1 MTALGLPMA
10 AQNDNRG
17 GNTTIKN
24 YVQSK
29 EGTPAYYEYNTRT
42 LFKQGKWEAG
52 RKMVEEGLENYESLS
67 SLNELYGQY
76 WLHHNQYDKARFYLI
91 RSLQDDKKNV
101 HSKEMMMKLEEL
113 TKHYSTA
120 LVYCN
125 ELLEVSPYDI
135 TLWRKKIELYR
146 LMGNTVEASRLVER
160 LMQIYPESTAVR
172 QEVEGDLEN
181 KYRNARKSGNLVSQ
195 EEALRKLVA
204 VNPKNAEF
212 QMALCNLLLRSGRT
226 EEAIDVAG
234 YAATMVASP
243 FPFVEKRASILA
255 EMGRYGEALTYVK
268 SAQASIRGIAASR
281 LRLSGLIDKLE
292 TEAARAAAQNDPY
305 TAYAKLYDRTHSEEA
320 LTYLLNTST
329 SRGYLDDALMYTREA
344 RKRHGDTEKLLYRE
358 YTIQRRLGNTR
369 AANNLLERIH
379 NKWPGNKD
387 VNEELCA
394 VRLEDVR
401 RMMDAEQWS
410 EAITVLEDLT
420 LYDVDSETKYAIE
433 RRLFTCYVKS
443 GQRQKALAQLE
454 MIDSDKEKSAQLYE
468 EVMMPYIKSL
478 IAQGSLQRAD
488 DELQKVLDK
497 GYPSADLLQVATSV
511 AMQMKNYDKAH
522 QLVTQGRNLYP
533 NDPYFLLKEA
543 QLKIAEGDYAT
554 AYDMLH
560 SMLDTYSGDSAV
572 IGAYAECCE
581 VLAMRYAKASG
592 YEAALR
598 LIDEAMEYYPGN
610 QSLILAKS
618 QILEKQKEWA
628 QAAEVYKLYKPT
640 PGEVKEYNFRMES
653 LKRHLLTNQVMLDYQ
668 RARPSGEDAITSQ
681 VTIEYTKTKKHNAYT
696 LGVVYAGRD
705 GETTPNTTNDDAKG
719 GSGVQLNGEWMHEWN
734 TKLSTNITAGV
745 ANKFLPRIKVGI
757 AGSYLLKNEW
767 TAKAN
772 ASYRLI
778 GTNYKTSL
786 FGVGVGAEKPINQF
800 SLGADMHLFSMFGED
815 TEYLSS
821 RLSVSGGII
830 AKCYPV
836 EGNRSHIYFTGSVG
850 NAPEMSLID
859 NSIPV
864 KFHQLNTMLGFGGQ
878 YFFNSMIDVGLS
890 GTWYTMSVSSITA
903 EVGNTKNYLYLNAN
917 VAVHF

>member
-1 MTALGLPMA
+1 MVV

-17 GNTTIKN
+17 GKPVIKN
-24 YVQSK
+24 YVQAK
-29 EGTPAYYEYNTRT
+29 EGTPAYYEHNARQ

-52 RKMVEEGLENYESLS
+52 RAFVEKGLENYESLS

-76 WLHHNQYDKARFYLI
+76 WLHHNQYDKSRFYLI
-91 RSLQDDKKNV
+91 RSVQDDKSNV
-101 HSKEMMMKLEEL
+101 HSKEMLMKVEEL

-125 ELLEVSPYDI
+125 ELLEASPYDI

-146 LMGNTVEASRLVER
+146 LMGNTVEASRLVTR
-160 LMQIYPESTAVR
+160 LMEIYPENTAVR
-172 QEVEGDLEN
+172 QEVEGDLDN
-181 KYRNARKSGNLVSQ
+181 KYRNARKTGNLAGQ

-204 VNPKNAEF
+204 VNPRNAEF

-226 EEAIDVAG
+226 EEALDVAG
-234 YAATMVASP
+234 HAATMVASP

-255 EMGRYGEALTYVK
+255 DMGRYAEALNYVRN
-268 SAQASIRGIAASR
+268 AQASIRAIAASR
-281 LRLSGLIDKLE
+281 LRVSSLIDKLE

-344 RKRHGDTEKLLYRE
+344 RKRHGDTQKLLYRE

-369 AANNLLERIH
+369 AANTMLERIH
-379 NKWPGNKD
+379 DKWPDNKD

-394 VRLEDVR
+394 IRLDEVR
-401 RMMDAEQWS
+401 RMMDAEQWN

-420 LYDVDSETKYAIE
+420 LFDVEKDSKYAID
-433 RRLFTCYVKS
+433 RRLFTCYVKA
-443 GQRQKALAQLE
+443 GLRNKALAQLE
-454 MIDSDKEKSAQLYE
+454 KIDSDKEKSALLYE

-488 DELQKVLDK
+488 AELQKVLDK
-497 GYPSADLLQVATSV
+497 GYPSADLLQTATSV
-511 AMQMKNYDKAH
+511 AMQMKNDEKARM
-522 QLVTQGRNLYP
+522 LVSRGKKLYP
-533 NDPYFLLKEA
+533 DDPYFMLKDA
-543 QLKIAEGDYAT
+543 QLKIDEGDYAT

-560 SMLDTYSGDSAV
+560 SMIDTYSGDSAV

-581 VLAMRYAKASG
+581 VLAMSYAKASG
-592 YEAALR
+592 YEAALH

-618 QILEKQKEWA
+618 QILEMQKEWG
-628 QAAEVYKLYKPT
+628 QAVEAYKLYKPAI
-640 PGEVKEYNFRMES
+640 GEEKEYKFRMER

-681 VTIEYTKTKKHNAYT
+681 VTIAYTKTKKHDAYT
-696 LGVVYAGRD
+696 LGMVYAGRD
-705 GETTPNTTNDDAKG
+705 GETTPETTSDDAKG

-734 TKLSTNITAGV
+734 NKLSTNITAGV
-745 ANKFLPRIKVGI
+745 ANKFLPRIKLGV
-757 AGSYLLKNEW
+757 AARYLLKNDW
-767 TAKAN
+767 TAKGDV
-772 ASYRLI
+772 SYRLI
-778 GTNYKTSL
+778 GTNNKTSL
-786 FGVGVGAEKPINQF
+786 IGVGVGAEKPINQF
-800 SLGADMHLFSMFGED
+800 SLGADVHLFSMFGED
-815 TEYLSS
+815 TEHLSS

-830 AKCYPV
+830 AKCYPI
-836 EGNRSHIYFTGSVG
+836 EGNRSHIFFTTSVG

-859 NSIPV
+859 NSVPV
-864 KFHQLNTMLGFGGQ
+864 KFHQLNTMMGFGGQ
-878 YFFNSMIDVGLS
+878 YFVNSMIDVGLS
-890 GTWYTMSVSSITA
+890 GTWYTMSVSSIAA
-903 EVGNTKNYLYLNAN
+903 EMGSTKNYLYLNAN
-917 VAVHF
+917 VSIHF